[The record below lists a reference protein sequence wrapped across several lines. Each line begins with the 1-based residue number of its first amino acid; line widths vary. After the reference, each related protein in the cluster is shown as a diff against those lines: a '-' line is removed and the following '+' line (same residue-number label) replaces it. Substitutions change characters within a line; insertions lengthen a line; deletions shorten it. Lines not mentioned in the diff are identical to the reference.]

1 MKKVSIL
8 IPSYNEEQS
17 LPLLYKQLVEVT
29 NNLSQYE
36 WEFMFVND
44 GSRDNTLNVIQ
55 QLREQDNRVNYVDL
69 SRNFGKEVA
78 MLAGFDYVT
87 GDCVVIMDADL
98 QHPPY
103 VIEEFIKKW
112 EEGYEDVYAIRRT
125 RGKESFIRKKLSLTY
140 YKLLQHSTRVEV
152 LPNVGDF
159 RLLDRK
165 CINMLR
171 QMRDQERYT
180 KGMYCWIGC
189 RKIGVEFE
197 QGDRQEGE
205 SKWNFS
211 SLLNLAINGI
221 TSFTIAPLRMVSVAG
236 IIIASLAFIYM
247 VYVIIKAFIYGDPVA
262 GFPSLMVAILFLGG
276 VQLIGLGILGE
287 YVGRIFNESKNRP
300 VYFIESFN
308 GKYSEPNKL

>member
-8 IPSYNEEQS
+8 IPAYNEQES
-17 LPLLYKQLVEVT
+17 LPLLYDKLTEVVGG
-29 NNLSQYE
+29 LPQYE

-44 GSRDNTLNVIQ
+44 GSRDRTLEMLQ
-55 QLREQDNRVNYVDL
+55 ELRAKDARVNYVDL

-78 MLAGFDYVT
+78 MLAGFDYVS

-98 QHPPY
+98 QHPPHM
-103 VIEEFIKKW
+103 IAKFLEKW
-112 EEGYEDVYAIRRT
+112 EEGYEDVYAVRKT
-125 RGKESFIRKKLSLTY
+125 RGKESKLRKSLTMTY
-140 YKLLQHSTRVEV
+140 YRLLQHTTRVEV

-171 QMRDQERYT
+171 KMRDAERYP
-180 KGMYCWIGC
+180 KGLYCLIGC

-197 QGDRQEGE
+197 QGDRLEGE
-205 SKWNFS
+205 SKWNFGA
-211 SLLNLAINGI
+211 LLNLAINGI
-221 TSFTIAPLRMVSVAG
+221 TSFTIAPLRMVSVCG
-236 IIIASLAFIYM
+236 ILIATVAFIYM
-247 VYVIIKAFIYGDPVA
+247 VYVLIKAIIWGDPVA
-262 GFPSLMVAILFLGG
+262 GYPSLMVAILFLGG

-287 YVGRIFNESKNRP
+287 YVGRIFNETKDRP

-308 GKYSEPNKL
+308 GEYREPEK

>member
-8 IPSYNEEQS
+8 IPAYNEQES
-17 LPLLYKQLVEVT
+17 LPLLYDKLMEVVGS
-29 NNLSQYE
+29 LPQYE

-44 GSRDNTLNVIQ
+44 GSRDRTLEMLQ
-55 QLREQDNRVNYVDL
+55 ELRVKDKRVNYVDL

-78 MLAGFDYVT
+78 MLAGFDYVS

-98 QHPPY
+98 QHPPHM
-103 VIEEFIKKW
+103 IAKFLEKW
-112 EEGYEDVYAIRRT
+112 EEGYEDVYAVRKT
-125 RGKESFIRKKLSLTY
+125 RGKESKLRKSLTMTY
-140 YKLLQHSTRVEV
+140 YRILQHTTRVEV

-171 QMRDQERYT
+171 KMRDAERYT

-189 RKIGVEFE
+189 RKTGVEFE
-197 QGDRQEGE
+197 QGDRLEGE
-205 SKWNFS
+205 SKWNFGA
-211 SLLNLAINGI
+211 LLNLAINGI
-221 TSFTIAPLRMVSVAG
+221 TSFTIAPLRLVSVFG
-236 IIIASLAFIYM
+236 ILVAVVAFVYM
-247 VYVIIKAFIYGDPVA
+247 VYVLFKALIWGDPVA
-262 GFPSLMVAILFLGG
+262 GYPSMMVAILFLGG

-287 YVGRIFNESKNRP
+287 YVGRIFNETKNRP

-308 GKYSEPNKL
+308 GEYREPEE

>member
-8 IPSYNEEQS
+8 IPAYNEQES
-17 LPLLYKQLVEVT
+17 LPLLYDKLTEVVGG
-29 NNLSQYE
+29 LPQYE

-44 GSRDNTLNVIQ
+44 GSRDRTLEMLQ
-55 QLREQDNRVNYVDL
+55 ELRVKDKRVNYVDL

-78 MLAGFDYVT
+78 MLAGFDYVS

-98 QHPPY
+98 QHPPHM
-103 VIEEFIKKW
+103 IAKFLEKW
-112 EEGYEDVYAIRRT
+112 EEGYEDVYAVRKT
-125 RGKESFIRKKLSLTY
+125 RGKESKLRKSLTMTY
-140 YKLLQHSTRVEV
+140 YRILQHTTRVEV

-171 QMRDQERYT
+171 KMRDAERYT

-189 RKIGVEFE
+189 RKTGVEFE
-197 QGDRQEGE
+197 QGDRLEGE
-205 SKWNFS
+205 SKWNFGA
-211 SLLNLAINGI
+211 LLNLAINGI
-221 TSFTIAPLRMVSVAG
+221 TSFTIAPLRLVSVFG
-236 IIIASLAFIYM
+236 ILVAVVAFVYM
-247 VYVIIKAFIYGDPVA
+247 VYILLKALIWGDPVA
-262 GFPSLMVAILFLGG
+262 GYPSMMVVILFLGG

-287 YVGRIFNESKNRP
+287 YVGRIFNETKNRP

-308 GKYSEPNKL
+308 GEYREPEK

>member
-8 IPSYNEEQS
+8 IPAYNEQES
-17 LPLLYKQLVEVT
+17 LPLLYDKLTEVVGG
-29 NNLSQYE
+29 LPQYE

-44 GSRDNTLNVIQ
+44 GSRDRTLEMLQ
-55 QLREQDNRVNYVDL
+55 ELRVKDKRVNYVDL

-78 MLAGFDYVT
+78 MLAGFDYVS

-98 QHPPY
+98 QHPPHM
-103 VIEEFIKKW
+103 IAKFLEKW
-112 EEGYEDVYAIRRT
+112 EEGYEDVYAVRKT
-125 RGKESFIRKKLSLTY
+125 RGKESKLRKSLTMTY
-140 YKLLQHSTRVEV
+140 YRILQHTTRVEV

-171 QMRDQERYT
+171 KMRDAERYT

-189 RKIGVEFE
+189 RKTGVEFE
-197 QGDRQEGE
+197 QGDRLEGE
-205 SKWNFS
+205 SKWNFGA
-211 SLLNLAINGI
+211 LLNLAINGI
-221 TSFTIAPLRMVSVAG
+221 TSFTIAPLRLVSVFG
-236 IIIASLAFIYM
+236 ILVAVVAFVYM
-247 VYVIIKAFIYGDPVA
+247 LYILLKALIWGDPVA
-262 GFPSLMVAILFLGG
+262 GYPSMMVVILFLGG

-287 YVGRIFNESKNRP
+287 YVGRIFNETKNRP

-308 GKYSEPNKL
+308 GEYREPEK

>member
-8 IPSYNEEQS
+8 IPAYNEQES
-17 LPLLYKQLVEVT
+17 LPLLYDKLTEVVGG
-29 NNLSQYE
+29 LPQYE

-44 GSRDNTLNVIQ
+44 GSRDRTLEMLQ
-55 QLREQDNRVNYVDL
+55 ELRVKDKRVNYVDL

-78 MLAGFDYVT
+78 MLAGFDYVS

-98 QHPPY
+98 QHPPHM
-103 VIEEFIKKW
+103 IAKFLEKW
-112 EEGYEDVYAIRRT
+112 EEGYEDVYAVRKT
-125 RGKESFIRKKLSLTY
+125 RGKESKLRKSLTMTY
-140 YKLLQHSTRVEV
+140 YRILQHTTRVEV

-171 QMRDQERYT
+171 KMRDAERYT

-189 RKIGVEFE
+189 RKTGVEFE
-197 QGDRQEGE
+197 QGDRLEGE
-205 SKWNFS
+205 SKWNFGA
-211 SLLNLAINGI
+211 LLNLAINGI
-221 TSFTIAPLRMVSVAG
+221 TSFTIAPLRLVSVFG
-236 IIIASLAFIYM
+236 ILVAVVAFVYM
-247 VYVIIKAFIYGDPVA
+247 VYILLKALIWGDPVA
-262 GFPSLMVAILFLGG
+262 GYPSMMVVILFLGG

-287 YVGRIFNESKNRP
+287 YVGRIFNETKNRP

-308 GKYSEPNKL
+308 GEYREPEE